1 MSTYVTIG
9 KIGKAH
15 GLAGE
20 LKVSIEERYWED
32 FLYSDRVFIAV
43 KSMKVPYF
51 ISNVRGGSSV
61 ILKLE
66 DVDDRDAAI
75 ALQSKDLLLRKQ
87 DLLSDDERTTPL
99 EEDEE
104 LEYAYLEGYTLV
116 DKTLGEIGP
125 IDKVLEMPQ
134 QEMAFL
140 RYGGREVLVPLNIH
154 FIREIDEKARY
165 VLMDLPDG
173 LLD

>member
-15 GLAGE
+15 GLTGE

-32 FLYSDRVFIAV
+32 FLQNERVFIAV

-75 ALQSKDLLLRKQ
+75 ALQSKDLLLREQ
-87 DLLSDDERTTPL
+87 DLLSDDERTLPL
-99 EEDEE
+99 EEEDG
-104 LEYAYLEGYTLV
+104 LEYAHLEGYTLV
-116 DKTLGEIGP
+116 DKALGEIGP
-125 IDKVLEMPQ
+125 IDEVLEMPQ

-140 RYGGREVLVPLNIH
+140 RYQGREVLVPLNAH
-154 FIREIDEKARY
+154 FIQEVDEKARR
-165 VLMDLPDG
+165 VIMDLPEG